1 MSPRHRSQNRCPT
14 SQLVPDC
21 QSSTSLTGHSALPPR
36 EGNRGQLRG
45 ELLGVAIVPGAVNLV
60 LTLVG

>member
-1 MSPRHRSQNRCPT
+1 MSEMAINC
-14 SQLVPDC
+14 
-21 QSSTSLTGHSALPPR
+21 LP
-36 EGNRGQLRG
+36 LRG